1 MMPILVNHNIIHYI
15 PDLFHYHSG
24 DKCIFLGKT
33 EATIPNIM
41 IKRLSFLAA
50 LFMLATSLA
59 AQQTT
64 LPLSGKWQYKLDTLN
79 EGIQQEWYR
88 QSFHKEINL
97 PGTLDDAGIGAPP
110 ELSIDSVHRQVMLN
124 LSRKHRYIGV
134 VWYRKEIDVPAA
146 LANQPV
152 SVYLERALWKT
163 SVWID
168 NKFAGTADNISTPQQ
183 FRVAWKL
190 RPGKHVIVLRID
202 NEQQHLTGDATHAYT
217 DGTQIKWNGVIGKM
231 ALIPQEEG
239 SIRLAEVHP
248 DLFAKKVNVVVKL
261 HETDAPDQPHS
272 LQVELGFKGKKVA
285 QQTVAIKDNVVQIT
299 LPVDTPALWD
309 EFTPNLYTASIK
321 IVANGRILD
330 ARELQFGFRQLG
342 NANSLL
348 QINGHRLFL
357 RGTLEC
363 GIFPLTG
370 YPPMEKSGW
379 IKVFHAARE
388 YGLNHLRFH
397 SWCPPAAAFEVADSL
412 GFYLQVELP
421 LWTNVGADKPTLD
434 FLIQEAYD
442 ILATYGN
449 HPSFCFFSMGNEL
462 EGDFGWLN
470 HLVKELKA
478 ADKRRLYT
486 TTAFSFGHGSWPQPE
501 DDFYITQWTKKGWV
515 RGQGIF
521 NDEVPGFKQDFS
533 SAIENLPVP
542 VVTHEI
548 GQYSVY
554 PDLKEIGKYTGV
566 LDPLNFKAIRKDL
579 EKKHLLSLSPA
590 YLMASGQHAAN
601 LYKEEIERALKT
613 PGFSGFQLLGLQ
625 DFTGQGTALVG
636 LLNAFWE
643 SKGIITGTEFSRF
656 CGPVVPLLR
665 FEKAVYT
672 ASEDFQAQA
681 SLANFSNKEM
691 QEIKAAWSVTD
702 LTGKVYGAGILPLA
716 QVGIGNDNPLGSFSL
731 KLKNIKKAQQLIV
744 KLAIKGTSFSNQ
756 WNIWVYPDQLPPTD
770 PAVFFTTSLEEALQ
784 HLNKGK
790 TVILNPDTSS
800 LQGVEGRY
808 APVFWSPVHF
818 PNQPGT
824 MGLLIDSKHPALRDF
839 PTDSYS
845 NWQWWDLVR
854 NSKTIIIDSLQGD
867 IQPVVRPIDNFF
879 KNRKMAAILEAKVGK
894 GKLILCAMD
903 IHTDLDKRIV
913 AKQLRFSLSRYA
925 AGSSFNPTTWLTPQ
939 ELKTFIFK

>member
-1 MMPILVNHNIIHYI
+1 
-15 PDLFHYHSG
+15 
-24 DKCIFLGKT
+24 
-33 EATIPNIM
+33 M

-50 LFMLATSLA
+50 FLLLMITLS
-59 AQQTT
+59 AQQIA
-64 LPLSGKWQYKLDTLN
+64 LPLSGKWQYKLDSLN

-88 QSFHKEINL
+88 QPFNGEIHL

-110 ELSIDSVHRQVMLN
+110 GLSVDSVYREVMLN

-134 VWYRKEIDVPAA
+134 AWYRKEIDVPAE
-146 LANQPV
+146 LADRPV
-152 SVYLERALWKT
+152 SIFLERVLWKT
-163 SVWID
+163 SLWID
-168 NKFAGTADNISTPQQ
+168 NKFAGTAENISTPQQ
-183 FRVAWKL
+183 FSIPWKL
-190 RPGKHVIVLRID
+190 RPGKHVIVFRID
-202 NEQQHLTGDATHAYT
+202 NQQQHHTGDATHAYT
-217 DGTQIKWNGVIGKM
+217 DGTQIKWNGIIGKI
-231 ALIPQEEG
+231 ALIRKEESG
-239 SIRLAEVHP
+239 IHLVEVYP
-248 DLFAKKVNVVVKL
+248 DLQHKKVKVIVKL
-261 HETDAPDQPHS
+261 QEADHRDQLS
-272 LQVELGFKGKKVA
+272 SVQVELGFKGKLVA
-285 QQTVAIKDNVVQIT
+285 QQSVTIKDNVVQME
-299 LPVDTPALWD
+299 LPVDAPAQWD
-309 EFTPNLYTASIK
+309 EFTPNLYTATVK
-321 IVANGRILD
+321 VLTNGNTID
-330 ARELQFGFRQLG
+330 ARNLQFGFRQLG
-342 NANSLL
+342 NVNSLL

-363 GIFPLTG
+363 SIFPLTG
-370 YPPMEKSGW
+370 HPPMERSGW
-379 IKVFHAARE
+379 IKVFNAARA

-421 LWTNVGADKPTLD
+421 LWTSVGADKPTLD

-470 HLVKELKA
+470 HLVKELKT
-478 ADKRRLYT
+478 ADNRRLYT

-521 NDEVPGFKQDFS
+521 NDEVPGFKKDFS

-554 PDLKEIGKYTGV
+554 PDLKEIEKYTGV

-579 EKKHLLSLSPA
+579 EKKHLLFLSQA
-590 YLMASGQHAAN
+590 YLMASGKHAAN

-625 DFTGQGTALVG
+625 DFSGQGTALVG
-636 LLNAFWE
+636 LVNAFWE
-643 SKGIITGTEFSRF
+643 SKGIITGKEFNQF

-665 FEKAVYT
+665 FEKAVYV

-691 QEIKAAWSVTD
+691 QAVKTSWSITTP
-702 LTGKVYGAGILPLA
+702 TGKVLGAGVLPLVK
-716 QVGIGNDNPLGSFSL
+716 VGIGNDNHLGSFSL

-744 KLAIKGTSFSNQ
+744 KLEIKGTSFSNQ
-756 WNIWVYPDQLPPTD
+756 WNIWVYPEQLPSTD
-770 PAVFFTTSLEEALQ
+770 PAVFFTTSLDEALQ
-784 HLNKGK
+784 HLNEGK
-790 TVILNPDTSS
+790 TVILNPDTSA

-824 MGLLIDSKHPALRDF
+824 MGLLIDAKHPALRDF

-845 NWQWWDLVR
+845 NWQWWDLIR
-854 NSKTIIIDSLQGD
+854 NSKTMIIDSLQGD
-867 IQPVVRPIDNFF
+867 IQPIVRPIDNFL
-879 KNRKMAAILEAKVGK
+879 KNRKMAGILEARVGK
-894 GKLILCAMD
+894 GKLILCTMD
-903 IHTDLDKRIV
+903 MHTDLDKRIV
-913 AKQLRFSLSRYA
+913 AKQLRFSLSKYA
-925 AGSSFNPTTWLTPQ
+925 AGSNFNPPTSLTVQ
-939 ELKTFIFK
+939 ELKAFIFK

>member
-1 MMPILVNHNIIHYI
+1 
-15 PDLFHYHSG
+15 
-24 DKCIFLGKT
+24 
-33 EATIPNIM
+33 M
-41 IKRLSFLAA
+41 IKRLSLLAA
-50 LFMLATSLA
+50 FLILATNLT
-59 AQQTT
+59 AQQTG
-64 LPLSGKWQYKLDTLN
+64 LSLSGKWQYKLDTLN

-88 QSFHKEINL
+88 LPFRDAIHL
-97 PGTLDDAGIGAPP
+97 PGTLDDAGIGTAP
-110 ELSIDSVHRQVMLN
+110 ELSIDSMHRQVMLN

-134 VWYRKEIDVPAA
+134 VWYRKEIDIPAA
-146 LANQPV
+146 MANQPM
-152 SVYLERALWKT
+152 SVYLERVLWKT
-163 SVWID
+163 TLWID
-168 NKFAGTADNISTPQQ
+168 NQLAGTAENISTPQQ
-183 FRVAWKL
+183 FSIPWKL
-190 RPGKHVIVLRID
+190 KPGKHVIVLRID
-202 NEQQHLTGDATHAYT
+202 NQQQHQTGDATHAYT

-231 ALIPQEEG
+231 ALIPKAAG
-239 SIRLAEVHP
+239 SIRIAEVHP
-248 DLFAKKVNVVVKL
+248 DLPGKKVKVVVKL
-261 HETDAPDQPHS
+261 HETDNRDQLS
-272 LQVELGFKGKKVA
+272 TLQVALGFKGKVIAA
-285 QQTVAIKDNVVQIT
+285 QSIAIKDHTVQMEI
-299 LPVDTPALWD
+299 PVDTPAQWD
-309 EFTPNLYTASIK
+309 EFTPNLYTANIK
-321 IVANGRILD
+321 VVKDGNTLD
-330 ARELQFGFRQLG
+330 TRNLQFGFRQLG

-379 IKVFHAARE
+379 LKVFTAARS

-421 LWTNVGADKPTLD
+421 LWTSVGDDKPTLD

-442 ILATYGN
+442 ILDTYGN

-470 HLVKELKA
+470 HLVKALKT
-478 ADKRRLYT
+478 ADNRRLYT
-486 TTAFSFGHGSWPQPE
+486 TTAFSFGHGRWPQPE
-501 DDFYITQWTKKGWV
+501 DDFYITQWTKQGWV
-515 RGQGIF
+515 RGQGVF

-542 VVTHEI
+542 IVTHEI

-554 PDLKEIGKYTGV
+554 PDLKEIDKYTGV
-566 LDPLNFKAIRKDL
+566 LDPLNFKAVRKDL
-579 EKKHLLSLSPA
+579 EKKHLLSLASA
-590 YLMASGQHAAN
+590 YLMASGKHAAN

-636 LLNAFWE
+636 LVNAFWE
-643 SKGIITGTEFSRF
+643 SKGIITGTAFSRF
-656 CGPVVPLLR
+656 CGPVVPLLH

-672 ASEDFQAQA
+672 TSEDFHAQA
-681 SLANFSNKEM
+681 SLANFSNQEM
-691 QEIKAAWSVTD
+691 QAVKAEWRVTD
-702 LTGKVYGAGILPLA
+702 PTGKTLGAGVLSVA
-716 QVGIGNDNPLGSFSL
+716 KAGIGNDNSLGSFSL
-731 KLKNIKKAQQLIV
+731 KLKKIRKAQALTV
-744 KLAIKGTSFSNQ
+744 RLSIKGTSFNNQ
-756 WNIWVYPDQLPPTD
+756 WNIWVYPAQLPATD
-770 PAVFFTTSLEEALQ
+770 PGVFFTTSLEEALQ
-784 HLNKGK
+784 QLDAGK
-790 TVILNPDTSS
+790 TVILNPDTAA

-824 MGLLIDSKHPALRDF
+824 MGLLIDANHPALHNF

-854 NSKTIIIDSLQGD
+854 HSKTMIIDSLGLD
-867 IQPVVRPIDNFF
+867 IQPIVRPIDNFF
-879 KNRKMAAILEAKVGK
+879 KNRRMAAIIEAKVGK
-894 GKLILCAMD
+894 GKLILCSMD
-903 IHTDLDKRIV
+903 IHTDLEKRTV

-925 AGSSFNPTTWLTPQ
+925 AGKTFHPTALLTAQ

>member
-1 MMPILVNHNIIHYI
+1 
-15 PDLFHYHSG
+15 
-24 DKCIFLGKT
+24 
-33 EATIPNIM
+33 M
-41 IKRLSFLAA
+41 IKRLSFLATF
-50 LFMLATSLA
+50 LILAINLA
-59 AQQTT
+59 AQQTA

-88 QSFHKEINL
+88 QPFKEEINL
-97 PGTLDDAGIGAPP
+97 PGTLDDAGIGTPP
-110 ELSIDSVHRQVMLN
+110 QLSIDSVHRQVMLN

-134 VWYRKEIDVPAA
+134 VWYRKEIDVPVE
-146 LANQPV
+146 LANKPV

-163 SVWID
+163 SLWID
-168 NKFAGTADNISTPQQ
+168 NKLAGTADNISTPQQ
-183 FRVAWKL
+183 FSIPWKL

-202 NEQQHLTGDATHAYT
+202 NQQQHNTGDATHAYT

-231 ALIPQEEG
+231 ALIPQAEG
-239 SIRLAEVHP
+239 SISVAQVYP
-248 DLFAKKVNVVVKL
+248 DLPAKKVKVIVKL
-261 HETDAPDQPHS
+261 RETDIPDQLS
-272 LQVELGFKGKKVA
+272 RLQVELGFKGKIVA
-285 QQTVAIKDNVVQIT
+285 QQSVAIKDNMVQMEI
-299 LPVDTPALWD
+299 PVDAPESWD
-309 EFTPNLYTASIK
+309 EFTPNLYTATIK
-321 IVANGRILD
+321 VVANGNILD
-330 ARELQFGFRQLG
+330 TQNLQFGFRLLG

-379 IKVFHAARE
+379 VKVFNAART

-421 LWTNVGADKPTLD
+421 LWTSVGDDKPTLD

-462 EGDFGWLN
+462 EGDFRWLN

-515 RGQGIF
+515 RGQGVF

-542 VVTHEI
+542 IVTHEI

-554 PDLKEIGKYTGV
+554 PDLREIGKYTGV

-579 EKKHLLSLSPA
+579 EQKHLLPRASA
-590 YLMASGQHAAN
+590 YLMASGKHAAN

-643 SKGIITGTEFSRF
+643 SKGIMSGTEFSRF

-672 ASEDFQAQA
+672 TSEDFHAQA

-691 QEIKAAWSVTD
+691 QAVKANWSVTN
-702 LTGKVYGAGILPLA
+702 LAGKVFSAGILSVEKA
-716 QVGIGNDNPLGSFSL
+716 GIGNDNPLGSFSFN
-731 KLKNIKKAQQLIV
+731 LKNIKKAQQLII
-744 KLAIKGTSFSNQ
+744 KLEIKGTSFSNQ
-756 WNIWVYPDQLPPTD
+756 WNIWVYPEKLPPTD
-770 PAVFFTTSLEEALQ
+770 PAVFFTTSLDEALQ
-784 HLNKGK
+784 HLNEGK
-790 TVILNPDTSS
+790 TVILNPDTSA

-824 MGLLIDSKHPALRDF
+824 MGLLIDATHPALRDF

-854 NSKTIIIDSLQGD
+854 NSKTMIIDSLHQD
-867 IQPVVRPIDNFF
+867 IQPIVSPIDNFF
-879 KNRKMAAILEAKVGK
+879 KNRKMAGIIEARIGK

-903 IHTDLDKRIV
+903 MHTDLEKRIV

-925 AGSSFNPTTWLTPQ
+925 AGSNFNPAATLTTQ
-939 ELKTFIFK
+939 ELKAFIFK